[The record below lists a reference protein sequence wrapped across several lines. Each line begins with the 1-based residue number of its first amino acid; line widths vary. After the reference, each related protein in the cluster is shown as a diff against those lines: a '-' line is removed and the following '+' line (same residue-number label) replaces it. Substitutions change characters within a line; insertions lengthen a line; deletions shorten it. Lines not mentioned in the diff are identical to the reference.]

1 VLSIYNAASTG
12 QPVYIYC
19 NVFDA
24 MGGNAMWH
32 IDRCTS
38 MAGISAIMLYG
49 AAVIYGVSTQLK
61 MRAVYGTYTSTAI
74 TLTTADF
81 TMTNS

>member
-1 VLSIYNAASTG
+1 MLSIYNAASTG

-19 NVFDA
+19 NVYDA

-32 IDRCTS
+32 IDRCVS
-38 MAGISAIMLYG
+38 MVGLDVIMLYG
-49 AAVIYGVSTQLK
+49 AAVIYGLSTQLK
-61 MRAVYGTYTSTAI
+61 MRAVYGTYYSTTI